1 MKAGWEVRPLGEV
14 LERTETVDPTRAPH
28 SKFLYV
34 DVSSVSNENFEI
46 TGATEML
53 GADAPSRARRRI
65 AEGDVI
71 FATIRP
77 TLQRIAQVPRDL
89 HGEVCST
96 GFIVLRA
103 TPRLEPRY
111 LYYFL
116 FSDAFT
122 RAMETLQTGAS
133 YPAVTDGQVRQQPI
147 PLPPLDEQKRIV
159 AVLDEAFE
167 GLSRARANAE
177 ANLADARE
185 LFARHAASLFDH
197 AAAEARS
204 TRTVAEIASPEK
216 GSIRTGPFGSQLLH
230 SEFVE
235 SGVAVLGIDNAV
247 KNEFQWAKRRFITE
261 EKYKELSRYT
271 VRPGDVIITIMG
283 TCGRCAV
290 VPDDIPR
297 AINTKHLCC
306 ITLDQQL
313 CSPDFLHAYFL
324 YSPVARDYLDAQ
336 VLGSIMDGLNMGIIK
351 EMPVSLPALDV
362 QKDVVSA
369 ISEMRGSSLALAA
382 SYSDDIAELH
392 TLRQSLLQK
401 AFSGELTR

>member
-1 MKAGWEVRPLGEV
+1 MKAGWRVVPLGEV
-14 LERTETVDPTRAPH
+14 CTVVNGGTPKSIVATYWGGDVNWLTPKDMGQMTGRHIAETPRKITAKGLDNCSARLVPAGSVIMSTRAPIGH
-28 SKFLYV
+28 LAI
-34 DVSSVSNENFEI
+34 N
-46 TGATEML
+46 
-53 GADAPSRARRRI
+53 DAPMAFNQGCRGMMPGANLDPVFLFHFLSANTE
-65 AEGDVI
+65 ALNDLGTGTTFKELS
-71 FATIRP
+71 AT
-77 TLQRIAQVPRDL
+77 A
-89 HGEVCST
+89 
-96 GFIVLRA
+96 LRA
-103 TPRLEPRY
+103 
-111 LYYFL
+111 F
-116 FSDAFT
+116 
-122 RAMETLQTGAS
+122 
-133 YPAVTDGQVRQQPI
+133 PI

-185 LFARHAASLFDH
+185 LSSRHAAALFDRV
-197 AAAEARS
+197 AMEAKS
-204 TRTVAEIASPEK
+204 TRRVAEIAAPEK

-290 VPDDIPR
+290 VPDDIPK

-306 ITLDQQL
+306 ITLDQRL
-313 CSPDFLHAYFL
+313 CNPDFLHAYFL
-324 YSPVARDYLDAQ
+324 HSPVARDYLDSQ

-351 EMPVSLPALDV
+351 EMPVTLPTLEV

-369 ISEMRGSSLALAA
+369 ISEMRGSSLALSAF
-382 SYSDDIAELH
+382 YSDNIAELD

-401 AFSGELTR
+401 AFSGELT

>member
-1 MKAGWEVRPLGEV
+1 MKAGWRVVALGEV
-14 LERTETVDPTRAPH
+14 CDVLD
-28 SKFLYV
+28 SKRKPITKRDRQPGPFPYFGATGELDRVAGYIF
-34 DVSSVSNENFEI
+34 NEPLVLLGEDGAKWGAGDNSAFRVAGKVWVNNHAHVIRPIREQLDDDWLVYYLNFSDLAEFI
-46 TGATEML
+46 TGLT
-53 GADAPSRARRRI
+53 
-65 AEGDVI
+65 
-71 FATIRP
+71 
-77 TLQRIAQVPRDL
+77 VPKLNQGRMR
-89 HGEVCST
+89 E
-96 GFIVLRA
+96 I
-103 TPRLEPRY
+103 
-111 LYYFL
+111 
-116 FSDAFT
+116 
-122 RAMETLQTGAS
+122 
-133 YPAVTDGQVRQQPI
+133 PI
-147 PLPPLDEQKRIV
+147 PLPPLDEQKRIA

-167 GLSRARANAE
+167 GLSRARTNAE

-185 LFARHAASLFDH
+185 LSSRHAAALFDRV
-197 AAAEARS
+197 AMEAKS
-204 TRTVAEIASPEK
+204 TRRVAEIAAPEK

-290 VPDDIPR
+290 VPDDIPK

-306 ITLDQQL
+306 ITLDQRL
-313 CSPDFLHAYFL
+313 CNPDFLHAYFL
-324 YSPVARDYLDAQ
+324 HSPVARDYLDSQ

-351 EMPVSLPALDV
+351 EMPVTLPTLEV

-369 ISEMRGSSLALAA
+369 ISEMRGSSLALSAF
-382 SYSDDIAELH
+382 YSDNIAELD

-401 AFSGELTR
+401 AFSGELT